1 MKKQST
7 IIFLLPVTFLLFF
20 SFAYSQN
27 KGQIQGTITDST
39 TGDALYGAN
48 VIIEGTSLGAA
59 SDINGNYKI
68 YNVPADSLI
77 VIVRYIG
84 YQQKEIPVKI
94 IGGSTIEVNVPML
107 SEVIKGETVVVTAQA
122 FGQKGAINQQLTSN
136 TIINVVSAEKIHQLP
151 DDNAAT
157 AISRLP
163 GISLMN
169 GDQVVIRGI
178 QAKLN
183 SVLLNGIEIPS
194 TDMTNRA
201 TNLGFI
207 SSNMLSSIE
216 VTKALTPD
224 MDANA
229 IGGVVNLRL
238 REAPSDFHFDV
249 FTQGNY
255 NTLDRTTDNY
265 KIWASA
271 SYRFFED
278 KLGVFLQGNADKSD
292 IGQDVTTA
300 NFQLLGSGST
310 AYGEAPYQ
318 MQNYVLQD
326 QWNVINNGGVSLI
339 LDYLLP
345 QGKIVFQNTYANNLS
360 NNTAYRNT
368 YGLDNTQAQ
377 YGITRD
383 KYGKDLMINALQSEY
398 NFGDIKTELSLSHS
412 FANKYTRIR
421 YGDVGQPMYFYNTN
435 SHPYGYD
442 DNGKR
447 IDFLAQRQFLT
458 LDDALK
464 IPIDASDA
472 PDAAVQGWVVGRE
485 EAFDQHVYNAIL
497 DFTVPVTFSEDV
509 SSKFKLGGKFTRST
523 RENDVEAQFNG
534 AYDTDYYT
542 TTSNFFPNHPN
553 LTPQNPVLFRD
564 LWYTDYERGNYYL
577 NGDYDFQYAYDR
589 DLMDR
594 YMEASMEGWQPAR
607 HATNSERDD
616 FNGSEVFSAGYLMGE
631 FNIGPRITLIAG
643 ARFEH
648 YNMDYHGKF
657 VYVTHSVYGYGKL
670 FDTLNTV
677 NRNDDNL
684 FPNVQLRY
692 KFTEWSDIRLAYTK
706 GISRPDYNAIMPSI
720 YIEPGGAGQAGN
732 TELIPAIS
740 TNYDLY
746 LSFYTNEIGLFTVGG
761 FYKKINDV
769 FFQTN
774 IFYQNL
780 SHYNVSFPDSAT
792 WAALGVQ
799 PNAMPTASQQ
809 ITTFLNNPEP
819 AYVRGIELDW
829 QTNFWY
835 LPKPFNSLV
844 FNINYTRAWSDMDY
858 QQVRNQTITVQDP
871 ITHRPKNTYVTT
883 DTVRNARL
891 LYQGDHALNI
901 ALGIDYKGFSG
912 RISFN
917 LQGNVITSVGAR
929 PEEDQFTG
937 DTYRWD
943 FMLKQDL
950 PLEGLSIQLN
960 GINIFNNAVYTY
972 RNFRRAVDGP
982 VQLNEA
988 SIAYSPRIFQF
999 NIRYSL

>member
-1 MKKQST
+1 MTAKCTFFSLLMFILVLSLNPVRGQST
-7 IIFLLPVTFLLFF
+7 
-20 SFAYSQN
+20 
-27 KGQIQGTITDST
+27 GQIQGVVTDST
-39 TGDALYGAN
+39 SDETLGGTNLWLD
-48 VIIEGTSLGAA
+48 GTSLGTA
-59 SDINGNYKI
+59 SNIDGSYKI
-68 YNVPADSLI
+68 SNIPPGTYSLI
-77 VIVRYIG
+77 VRFIG
-84 YQQKEIPVKI
+84 YKEKSIPVDVKPGRTVEI
-94 IGGSTIEVNVPML
+94 DVALV
-107 SEVIKGETVVVTAQA
+107 SEVVEGEEVTVTAQA
-122 FGQKGAINQQLTSN
+122 FGQRGAINQQLTSN

-151 DDNAAT
+151 DDNAST
-157 AISRLP
+157 ALSRLP
-163 GISLMN
+163 GVSLMN

-183 SVLLNGIEIPS
+183 TVLINGIQLPS
-194 TDMTNRA
+194 TDMTDRS

-207 SSNMLSSIE
+207 SSNMLSGIE
-216 VTKALTPD
+216 VIKALTPD

-229 IGGVVNLRL
+229 IGGVVNLKL

-255 NTLDRTTDNY
+255 NTLDRTTNNY

-278 KLGVFLQGNADKSD
+278 KFGVFLQGNADKSD
-292 IGQDVTTA
+292 IGQDIATA

-318 MQNYVLQD
+318 MQNLVLQD
-326 QWNVINNGGVSLI
+326 QWNVINNGGASLI
-339 LDYLLP
+339 LDYVLP
-345 QGKIVFQNTYANNLS
+345 DGKIIFQNTYANNLS
-360 NNTAYRNT
+360 NNTAYRNI
-368 YGLDNTQAQ
+368 YGFDNTQAQ

-383 KYGKDLMINALQSEY
+383 KYGKDLMINALQAEY
-398 NFGDIKTELSLSHS
+398 NLGDIKTELSLSHS
-412 FANKYTRIR
+412 SAKKYTRMR
-421 YGDVGQPMYFYNTN
+421 YGDVGQPMYFYNTD
-435 SHPYGYD
+435 SHPFGYD
-442 DNGKR
+442 DNGSK
-447 IDFLAQRQFLT
+447 INFLSQRQFLT
-458 LDDALK
+458 LDDALN
-464 IPIDASDA
+464 IPIDATDA
-472 PDAAVQGWVVGRE
+472 PAASVQGWVVGRE
-485 EAFDQHVYNAIL
+485 EIFDQHVYNAIL

-523 RENDVEAQFNG
+523 RKNEVEAQFNG

-553 LTPQNPVLFRD
+553 LTPQNPVLFPD
-564 LWYTDYERGNYYL
+564 VWFNDYERGDYYL
-577 NGDYDFQYAYDR
+577 SGDYDFQYAYDR

-594 YMEASMEGWQPAR
+594 YMKASMDGWQPAR

-616 FNGSEVFSAGYLMGE
+616 FNGAEIFSAGYLMGE
-631 FNIGPRITLIAG
+631 FNIGPRLSMIAG

-648 YNMDYHGKF
+648 YNMNYQGKF

-684 FPNVQLRY
+684 FPNIQLRY
-692 KFTEWSDIRLAYTK
+692 KFNEWSDIRLAYTK
-706 GISRPDYNAIMPSI
+706 GISRPDYNAMMPSI
-720 YIEPGGAGQAGN
+720 YIEPGGGGQAGN
-732 TELIPAIS
+732 TKLKPAIA
-740 TNYDLY
+740 TNYDLS

-761 FYKKINDV
+761 FYKKIDNV
-769 FFQTN
+769 FYQTN
-774 IFYQNL
+774 IFYQNIDY
-780 SHYNVSFPDSAT
+780 YNVSFPDSAT

-799 PNAMPTASQQ
+799 PNAMPTPSQQ
-809 ITTFLNNPEP
+809 ITTFLNNPKP
-819 AYVRGIELDW
+819 AYVRGIELEW

-835 LPKPFNSLV
+835 LPQPLNSLV

-871 ITHRPKNTYVTT
+871 ITHRPKSTYVTT
-883 DTVRNARL
+883 DTIRNARL

-917 LQGNVITSVGAR
+917 MQGDVITSVGAR
-929 PEEDQFTG
+929 PEEDRFTG
-937 DTYRWD
+937 NTYRWD

-950 PLEGLSIQLN
+950 PLEGLSIQLS
-960 GINIFNNAVYTY
+960 GINIFNNVVYTFQK
-972 RNFRRAVDGP
+972 FRRAVGEP
-982 VQLNEA
+982 ILTNEA

-999 NIRYSL
+999 NLRYSL